1 MKQNK
6 QTIKKFRKS
15 IKGITLIAL
24 VVTII
29 VLLILAAVAINLT
42 IGSNGIFTR
51 AGNAVDKYEEASV
64 NEEKE
69 LNSVA
74 EYLDG
79 MTEETI
85 VEAYKAGKIKMG
97 DYVNY
102 QNPERGEYTSA
113 KEKNGVADQ
122 KYTVDSSTQW
132 RVLGLSED
140 GKHLLLTTADP
151 IKRGEVSNPNTENG
165 YTDENVTDMNS
176 DYYLYMYGTEGAYYA
191 TDNKQGEGEL
201 DKICA
206 IYKNDIAE
214 EARSMKTEDINNLL
228 NLTVKYDNPNAGVYK
243 KEDTSYENNF
253 DNYGILEESYIYE
266 EGDQTPGSAL
276 GLEEVE
282 AGHEEKGTAYYYSI
296 GSESNPNAEMG
307 VDSAIYEMLFKGT
320 ESYNNK
326 PYYLASYGVYIFPS
340 SSGNSVRF
348 GPGAVTEGNVGCGF
362 RRFTGSNGFE
372 ASGRLGVRPVISL
385 KSDVK
390 VSQLEVI
397 SGSREQDW

>member
-102 QNPERGEYTSA
+102 QNPENGEYTSA

-165 YTDENVTDMNS
+165 YTDENVTDMKS
-176 DYYLYMYGTEGAYYA
+176 DYYLYMYGAEGAYYA
-191 TDNKQGEGEL
+191 EEEL
-201 DKICA
+201 NKICA

-228 NLTVKYDNPNAGVYK
+228 NLTVKYENPNAGVYK

-253 DNYGILEESYIYE
+253 DNYGILGESYIYR
-266 EGDQTPGSAL
+266 EGDETPGSAL

-326 PYYLASYGVYIFPS
+326 PYYLASSGVDV
-340 SSGNSVRF
+340 SSGSIADF
-348 GPGAVTEGNVGCGF
+348 GPGAVDEGSVGCGDYF
-362 RRFTGSNGFE
+362 FFDSSGSEVGNRF
-372 ASGRLGVRPVISL
+372 GVRPVVSL

-390 VSQLEVI
+390 ASQLKVI
-397 SGSREQDW
+397 SGSRGEDWGSGGGLS

>member
-1 MKQNK
+1 MKLTLK
-6 QTIKKFRKS
+6 KIKKD

-51 AGNAVDKYEEASV
+51 AENAVDKYEEAST

-79 MTEETI
+79 ITEETV

-165 YTDENVTDMNS
+165 YTEEDVTDMNS
-176 DYYLYMYGTEGAYYA
+176 DYYLYIYGAEGAYYA
-191 TDNKQGEGEL
+191 VDNNEGEGEL

-206 IYKNDIAE
+206 IYKNDLAE

-228 NLTVKYDNPNAGVYK
+228 NLTVKYENPNAGVYK

-253 DNYGILEESYIYE
+253 DNYGILGESYI
-266 EGDQTPGSAL
+266 
-276 GLEEVE
+276 
-282 AGHEEKGTAYYYSI
+282 
-296 GSESNPNAEMG
+296 
-307 VDSAIYEMLFKGT
+307 
-320 ESYNNK
+320 
-326 PYYLASYGVYIFPS
+326 
-340 SSGNSVRF
+340 
-348 GPGAVTEGNVGCGF
+348 
-362 RRFTGSNGFE
+362 
-372 ASGRLGVRPVISL
+372 
-385 KSDVK
+385 
-390 VSQLEVI
+390 
-397 SGSREQDW
+397 